1 MMVSESPVLKSCGGP
16 PAADYGS
23 VWSPPQKAR
32 NLKVDT
38 SVVIH
43 GDWRDIDFGPSEKR
57 APVGA
62 QIKTYLVA
70 GELIINMMQEEVKE
84 VAAKDA
90 S

>member
-1 MMVSESPVLKSCGGP
+1 MFYHQQIST
-16 PAADYGS
+16 
-23 VWSPPQKAR
+23 
-32 NLKVDT
+32 KVDT
-38 SVVIH
+38 TVVIQ

-70 GELIINMMQEEVKE
+70 GVLMIKMMQEEVKE

-90 S
+90 RQIFLWNQHLEARRSSK